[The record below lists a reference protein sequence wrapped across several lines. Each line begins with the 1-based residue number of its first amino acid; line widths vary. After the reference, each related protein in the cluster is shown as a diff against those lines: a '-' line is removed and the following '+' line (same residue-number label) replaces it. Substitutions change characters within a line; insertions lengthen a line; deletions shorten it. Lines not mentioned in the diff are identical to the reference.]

1 MIINLYHIYN
11 DLIRECVYSNA
22 WLSYSIAV
30 IVLYIDLFS
39 IDLHEYKVVLVNFVF
54 LWFVYI
60 IPKDE

>member
-11 DLIRECVYSNA
+11 HLIRECVYSNA

-54 LWFVYI
+54 LWFVYV